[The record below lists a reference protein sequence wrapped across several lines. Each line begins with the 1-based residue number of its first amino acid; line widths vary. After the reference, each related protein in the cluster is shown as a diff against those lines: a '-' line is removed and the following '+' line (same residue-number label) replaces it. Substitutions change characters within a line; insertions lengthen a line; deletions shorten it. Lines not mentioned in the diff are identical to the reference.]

1 MRRVLQYFFFINSS
15 HTFHSKQ
22 LLKTASEGIQNLPQN
37 LNDIKK
43 KMERNSCEANE
54 RLMARLKQRTDA
66 LQAARE
72 EELLAQVRS
81 MTC

>member
-1 MRRVLQYFFFINSS
+1 MRRVIQYFPFINSS
-15 HTFHSKQ
+15 HTLHSQ

-37 LNDIKK
+37 LNDIKR